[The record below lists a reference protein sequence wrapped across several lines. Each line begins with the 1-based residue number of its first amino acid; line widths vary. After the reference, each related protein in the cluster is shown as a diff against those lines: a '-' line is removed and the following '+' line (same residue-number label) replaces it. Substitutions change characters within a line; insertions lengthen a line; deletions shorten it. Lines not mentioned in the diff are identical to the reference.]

1 MGRFISV
8 VLGTILGLAALM
20 AEARAGSL
28 QVSPIRVELSAER
41 PISAVTVTNT
51 GTEPIL
57 VQATVAGWSQVDGVD
72 QFTDTT
78 AILANPPQFRLAPGA
93 QQIVR
98 YGLLDKGLAAASE
111 LSFRTFLR
119 EVPETAPEPGTTGLR
134 TLLRLS
140 LPVFVAPRA
149 TADPAFDWSVTAGAR
164 AATVRLVNRG
174 NVHVQIGRLSL
185 LAGERSLGGIDAAT
199 YVLPGQAAQWSVPVT
214 DSVPPRL
221 TIKAASDLG
230 ALQVDVATTR

>member
-1 MGRFISV
+1 MGRVVSV
-8 VLGTILGLAALM
+8 ALGILLGLVTLVAGAQ
-20 AEARAGSL
+20 AGSL
-28 QVSPIRVELSAER
+28 QVSPIRVELSADH
-41 PISAVTVTNT
+41 PISAVTVSNT
-51 GTEPIL
+51 GAAPIL
-57 VQATVAGWSQVDGVD
+57 VQVTVAGWSQRDGVD
-72 QFTDTT
+72 QFSDTT

-98 YGLLDKGLAAASE
+98 YGLLDRGLAAPGE

-119 EVPETAPEPGTTGLR
+119 EVPVTAPEPGTTGLR

-140 LPVFVAPRA
+140 LPVFVAP
-149 TADPAFDWSVTAGAR
+149 TAKPDPAFDWSVSGDAR

-185 LAGERSLGGIDAAT
+185 MAGERSLGGIDAAT

-214 DSVPPRL
+214 AAVPPRL